1 MTLSDDDLTALT
13 HLALRQ
19 TLNGVCFPSE
29 RPRLF
34 VLALRILL
42 SGDSTQCRDI
52 DSVANFMASEDILTQ
67 AAAVLLHDAI
77 KQYYPDT
84 VVTLQNCSDTL
95 WQFLVRQRTK
105 DPITD
110 TALRL
115 VLLSMEKQP

>member
-1 MTLSDDDLTALT
+1 
-13 HLALRQ
+13 
-19 TLNGVCFPSE
+19 
-29 RPRLF
+29 
-34 VLALRILL
+34 
-42 SGDSTQCRDI
+42 
-52 DSVANFMASEDILTQ
+52 MASEDILMQ

-115 VLLSMEKQP
+115 VLLNMEKQP